1 MLRLLNLSIY
11 HLNRKR
17 SRLDSPPAQPP
28 PKSRKRGRG
37 ATGPRRAVDLDEED
51 DDDDDDDPLTTTVAA
66 GTTGSSMK
74 ECRDIL
80 KELFSKRHTAYAWPF
95 YKPVDTSIFKDYRYA
110 GQFLLLTRFSSSH
123 VISPVRK
130 FDSRVTK
137 STHFICQRRFR
148 LTFFKRQKSR
158 KETNIAQNVTIQQSL
173 FVS

>member
-1 MLRLLNLSIY
+1 MLRLLNLSIN

-37 ATGPRRAVDLDEED
+37 ATGPRRAVDLDEEDDD

-95 YKPVDTSIFKDYRYA
+95 YKPVDTSIFKDYR
-110 GQFLLLTRFSSSH
+110 
-123 VISPVRK
+123 
-130 FDSRVTK
+130 
-137 STHFICQRRFR
+137 
-148 LTFFKRQKSR
+148 
-158 KETNIAQNVTIQQSL
+158 
-173 FVS
+173 

>member
-1 MLRLLNLSIY
+1 MSRAKPKSGT
-11 HLNRKR
+11 KSAKTAR
-17 SRLDSPPAQPP
+17 SRLGTPPAQPQ
-28 PKSRKRGRG
+28 KSRKRDRG
-37 ATGPRRAVDLDEED
+37 DTGTRDVVDTDEED
-51 DDDDDDDPLTTTVAA
+51 DDPFAVAEP
-66 GTTGSSMK
+66 TGSSMK
-74 ECRDIL
+74 ECRNIL
-80 KELFSKRHTAYAWPF
+80 KELFSKKHTGYAWPF

-110 GQFLLLTRFSSSH
+110 WQFLLLTRFSSSH